1 MIQRPATLSRPPG
14 NAPPRSTS
22 VKPPAPPAKPRPPGT
37 DEAALHEL
45 QQAAFTYDYLRQKKD
60 PVQFWETLR
69 LARSRRAFD
78 ASTALSPALEESVRH
93 ELDLI
98 RRQHSAMVE
107 SLRRF
112 LRPLSGLPEP
122 QDRFEMALAFLLA
135 STREHQAVAKWL
147 AEPGKHEAR
156 AAEKLR
162 SLAAIT
168 DPYREALKP
177 WVLQVPAP
185 AAAPAPEPELEA
197 MVVEFSEL
205 EAPPS
210 PAPAAAPALREPG
223 LDPSLLE
230 ALRQAGQCREILAGL
245 YLEAE
250 LWETMLLAT
259 REPERTR
266 ATLDI
271 LAQDAESEL
280 LEELQ
285 LDAEALFARV
295 TEPRERYAGWI
306 AAAREAFPDK
316 QGAAFEVILAL
327 AVSAPA
333 TREQMQLWVG
343 NPAAHRQDWSE
354 LMVQGRQ
361 QAEEYLKASGPGSS
375 AAA

>member
-1 MIQRPATLSRPPG
+1 MHRPATLSRPPG

-22 VKPPAPPAKPRPPGT
+22 VKPPAPPPKPRPAGT
-37 DEAALHEL
+37 DEAALNEL
-45 QQAAFTYDYLRQKKD
+45 RQAAFTYDYLRAKND

-69 LARSRRAFD
+69 LARNRRAFD
-78 ASTALSPALEESVRH
+78 ESTPLSPALEQSVRH
-93 ELDLI
+93 ELELI

-107 SLRRF
+107 NLRRF

-135 STREHQAVAKWL
+135 SSREHQAIAKWL
-147 AEPGKHEAR
+147 AEPGKHEAK

-177 WVLQVPAP
+177 WTLQVPAP
-185 AAAPAPEPELEA
+185 VAEPEPLPLAEFTEVEPAP
-197 MVVEFSEL
+197 
-205 EAPPS
+205 PPS
-210 PAPAAAPALREPG
+210 PAPAAAPAAPEPG
-223 LDPSLLE
+223 LDPALLE
-230 ALRQAGQCREILAGL
+230 ALRQAGQCREILGGL

-250 LWETMLLAT
+250 LWEAMLLAT
-259 REPERTR
+259 RDPERTR
-266 ATLDI
+266 ATLEV

-285 LDAEALFARV
+285 MDAEALFAKV
-295 TEPRERYAGWI
+295 TEQRSAYVGWVS
-306 AAAREAFPDK
+306 AARNAFADK

-333 TREQMQLWVG
+333 TREQMLVWVE
-343 NPAAHRQDWSE
+343 NPSAHRQDWVE
-354 LMVQGRQ
+354 MMEQGREE
-361 QAEEYLKASGPGSS
+361 AEAYLKASGIDSS

>member
-1 MIQRPATLSRPPG
+1 VRPP
-14 NAPPRSTS
+14 S
-22 VKPPAPPAKPRPPGT
+22 PAPKPSPPGT
-37 DEAALHEL
+37 DEAALCEL
-45 QQAAFTYDYLRQKKD
+45 RQAAFTYDYLRQKKD

-93 ELDLI
+93 ELELI

-112 LRPLSGLPEP
+112 LGPVSDLPEP

-177 WVLQVPAP
+177 WALEVPAP
-185 AAAPAPEPELEA
+185 AKEPEPIGVAEFSDVEPPAP
-197 MVVEFSEL
+197 
-205 EAPPS
+205 
-210 PAPAAAPALREPG
+210 PARDSA
-223 LDPSLLE
+223 LDPTLVE
-230 ALRQAGQCREILAGL
+230 ALRQAGQCREILGGL

-250 LWETMLLAT
+250 LWETMLLAS
-259 REPERTR
+259 RDPERTR
-266 ATLDI
+266 VTLGV

-285 LDAEALFARV
+285 VDAEALFARV
-295 TEPRERYAGWI
+295 TEQRSTYAGWV
-306 AAAREAFPDK
+306 AAARAAFPGP

-327 AVSAPA
+327 AVSSPA
-333 TREQMQLWVG
+333 TRDQMPLWAD
-343 NPAAHRQDWSE
+343 NPAAHRQDWVQMLE
-354 LMVQGRQ
+354 QGREE
-361 QAEEYLKASGPGSS
+361 AEEYLKASGIVLS
-375 AAA
+375 ASA

>member
-1 MIQRPATLSRPPG
+1 MNRPVTLSRPPG
-14 NAPPRSTS
+14 NAPPRSTT
-22 VKPPAPPAKPRPPGT
+22 VKPPAPPSKPRPPGT
-37 DEAALHEL
+37 DEAALQEL
-45 QQAAFTYDYLRQKKD
+45 QQAAFTYDYLREKKD
-60 PVQFWETLR
+60 PIQFWETLR

-107 SLRRF
+107 NLRRF

-135 STREHQAVAKWL
+135 STREHQAIAKWL

-177 WVLQVPAP
+177 WTLQVPAP
-185 AAAPAPEPELEA
+185 APKPKPQAEPMA
-197 MVVEFSEL
+197 VVEFSEV

-210 PAPAAAPALREPG
+210 PAPAPAAAVREPD
-223 LDPSLLE
+223 LDSALVE

-266 ATLDI
+266 ATLDV
-271 LAQDAESEL
+271 LAQDAENEL

-295 TEPRERYAGWI
+295 TEPRSTYAGWI
-306 AAAREAFPDK
+306 AAAREAFRDQ
-316 QGAAFEVILAL
+316 QGTAFEVILAL

-333 TREQMQLWVG
+333 TRDQMQLWVG
-343 NPAAHRQDWSE
+343 DPAAHLKDWTE
-354 LMVQGRQ
+354 MVEQGREE
-361 QAEEYLKASGPGSS
+361 AELYLKASGNDPS